1 VVDGVLI
8 EKGDP
13 LIMIPFVQRILP
25 LGILILTI
33 GVLTG
38 CLGTRGWE
46 YPPGPHN
53 TYLGLTAPQSIPAKL
68 VVLPLEDHRGS
79 EVQEEYWKVA
89 IPLIPSSTT
98 FYDRPETAVDPEQVD
113 VVLFDPPQDFS
124 RALADEIREAG
135 IFSSVAF
142 SDKSHAPPSDL
153 IMRGRLKS
161 TRWERNIS
169 TYLLGPVGTVFWILG
184 LPMGNTTT
192 TLELD
197 LQITPAGNPSNVLWS
212 FKMEFEGE
220 ETDGP
225 YYGLEEAIQSYPA
238 ALQNTLRPAVTNL
251 VEIGSQRPELL
262 NPF

>member
-1 VVDGVLI
+1 MRL
-8 EKGDP
+8 
-13 LIMIPFVQRILP
+13 LVQRVLTIC
-25 LGILILTI
+25 ILILAT
-33 GVLTG
+33 GFLTG

-46 YPPGPHN
+46 YPPGPDN
-53 TYLGLTAPQSIPAKL
+53 TYLGLTAPQSISSKL

-79 EVQEEYWKVA
+79 EVQEEYWKSA
-89 IPLIPSSTT
+89 IPLIPYSTT

-135 IFSSVAF
+135 VFSSVTF

-153 IMRGRLKS
+153 ILRGRIKS
-161 TRWERNIS
+161 TRWERNIT
-169 TYLLGPVGTVFWILG
+169 TYLLGPIGPVFWIFG

-192 TLELD
+192 MVELD
-197 LQITPAGNPSNVLWS
+197 LQITPAGNPSNILWS
-212 FKMEFEGE
+212 FTMEFNGK

-238 ALQNTLRPAVTNL
+238 ALQNTLRPAVANL
-251 VEIGSQRPELL
+251 VEIVSKRPELL
-262 NPF
+262 TPS